1 MKTGFLTRHAAAVVA
16 AVAVTG
22 SPVHAQIT
30 GASPGSAGSA
40 ASAAVPATSAA
51 DPLFDALG
59 GKPGIVLL
67 MDDFVPRLA
76 ADPAIGAFFKDTNLR
91 ELKKQLVDQVCAIS
105 GGGCAYEGDDMKRA
119 HANMKVAKADFNRL
133 VEILQVSMDA
143 RSVPFA
149 DQNRLLA
156 RLAPMHRDIVTAR

>member
-1 MKTGFLTRHAAAVVA
+1 MTIAFLLRAAAALLIATAGTLAHADTPA
-16 AVAVTG
+16 A
-22 SPVHAQIT
+22 P
-30 GASPGSAGSA
+30 
-40 ASAAVPATSAA
+40 A

-59 GKPGIVLL
+59 GKPGIALL

-76 ADPAIGAFFKDTNLR
+76 ADPSIGPFFKDTNLR
-91 ELKKQLVDQVCAIS
+91 ELKKQLADQFCAVS

-119 HANMKVAKADFNRL
+119 HANMTVAKADFNRL

-143 RSVPFA
+143 RSIPFA
-149 DQNRLLA
+149 EQNRLLA